1 MNAKHGKAPDLFLKK
16 NYVYYRLVEVIS
28 SMNTMIGT
36 RMMDFALGRLNR
48 AIRKNKWLILS
59 QL

>member
-36 RMMDFALGRLNR
+36 RMMDFALGRLELLR
-48 AIRKNKWLILS
+48 QKS
-59 QL
+59 G